1 MDHQTQMNGNGAGEP
16 PVRGV
21 ARSAGELWH
30 HILLLGELQMRLL
43 AVELAEGIRR
53 AKTGTVLL
61 ATGLILAMVTL
72 PVLLVSA
79 ALVLVE
85 QTRLTPA
92 EAFSLVVGISLVIA
106 AILVGGGLWH
116 LRNNSA
122 GLPLSRTEWKVN
134 WRWLKETLRQARASR
149 SRLPSDAPR
158 AGRTTAE
165 SWEPT
170 HRS

>member
-1 MDHQTQMNGNGAGEP
+1 MDHQTQMNGDGDGEP

-30 HILLLGELQMRLL
+30 HVLLLSELQMRLL
-43 AVELAEGIRR
+43 ALELAEGIRR

-72 PVLLVSA
+72 PVLLVSV

-92 EAFSLVVGISLVIA
+92 EAFSLVAGVSLVIA
-106 AILVGGGLWH
+106 TALVGGALWH
-116 LRNNSA
+116 LRHNSP
-122 GLPLSRTEWKVN
+122 GLPLSRMEWKAN

-149 SRLPSDAPR
+149 GRLPADAPR

-165 SWEPT
+165 SWEST